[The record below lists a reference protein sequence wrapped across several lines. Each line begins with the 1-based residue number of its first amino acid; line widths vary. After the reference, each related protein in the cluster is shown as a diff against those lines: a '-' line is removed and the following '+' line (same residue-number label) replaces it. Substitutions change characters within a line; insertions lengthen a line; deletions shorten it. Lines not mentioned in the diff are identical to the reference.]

1 MARRPSW
8 WRSEGHSQRRW
19 HSVDSLDLDWRL
31 RLAAFD
37 ALRAMRDAGGG
48 VVRLAHLER
57 GFMFDGERIPLI
69 NARRGIWRPRQLGSD
84 GAALSVV
91 TTPPKRG
98 KAAPYDDQ
106 VGSDDGWFVYRYEG
120 DDPNLWTNRA
130 VRRAM
135 ELRRPLVYLYGL
147 EAGLYDAIFPCYV
160 AHDDPRDLAFY
171 LEADVSAARPI
182 VSEEDFLGSAPRR
195 AYATTTVK
203 VRLHQ
208 RRFRELVV
216 RAYRERCA
224 VCQLRHPELLD
235 GAHILPDRDER
246 GRPEV
251 PNGLSLCK
259 IHHGAFDAEILGID
273 PDYRI
278 HIRSDVLEEH
288 DGPMLRHGLQEMD
301 RRPLLV
307 PLREALRPN
316 KEYLEERFEE
326 FRAA

>member
-1 MARRPSW
+1 MP
-8 WRSEGHSQRRW
+8 
-19 HSVDSLDLDWRL
+19 SLDLDWRL

-37 ALRAMRDAGGG
+37 ALSKLRDVGGG
-48 VVRLAHLER
+48 LVRLRDLED
-57 GFMFDGERIPLI
+57 GFTFEGQRIPFV
-69 NARRGIWRPRQLGSD
+69 NARRGIWRPSVLGSH

-91 TTPPKRG
+91 TTPPKPG
-98 KAAPYDDQ
+98 KTPPYDDQ
-106 VGSDDGWFVYRYEG
+106 VGSDDGWFAYKYEG
-120 DDPNLWTNRA
+120 DDSGLWTNRA

-135 ELRRPLVYLYGL
+135 ETHRPLIYLYGQ
-147 EAGLYDAIFPCYV
+147 APGLYDPIFPCYV
-160 AHDDPRDLAFY
+160 RRDDPAGLTFC
-171 LEADVSAARPI
+171 LEADVGASRPVLSA
-182 VSEEDFLGSAPRR
+182 EEFGETAARR

-203 VRLHQ
+203 KRLHQ

-216 RAYRERCA
+216 AAYRERCA
-224 VCQLRHPELLD
+224 VCRLRHPELLD

-278 HIRSDVLEEH
+278 HIRRDVLEEH

-301 RRPLLV
+301 RQPIVL
-307 PLREALRPN
+307 PSREALRPN
-316 KEYLEERFEE
+316 REYLGERFER

>member
-1 MARRPSW
+1 MR
-8 WRSEGHSQRRW
+8 
-19 HSVDSLDLDWRL
+19 SLDFDWQL

-37 ALRAMRDAGGG
+37 ALGKLRDAGGG
-48 VVRLAHLER
+48 LVRLMDLEH
-57 GFMFDGERIPLI
+57 GFKFEGKQIPFM
-69 NARRGIWRPRQLGSD
+69 NARRGIWKPGVLGSH
-84 GAALSVV
+84 GAALSIV
-91 TTPPKRG
+91 TTPPRPG
-98 KAAPYDDQ
+98 RTPPYDDQ
-106 VGSDDGWFVYRYEG
+106 VGSDDGWFAYKYQGE
-120 DDPNLWTNRA
+120 DPGLWPNRA

-135 ELRRPLVYLYGL
+135 EAHRPLIYLYGQ
-147 EAGLYDAIFPCYV
+147 APGLYDPIFPCYV
-160 AHDDPRDLAFY
+160 RSDDPAGLTFF
-171 LEADVSAARPI
+171 LEADVGASRPVLSADEYGDTA
-182 VSEEDFLGSAPRR
+182 ARR
-195 AYATTTVK
+195 AYATATVK

-224 VCQLRHPELLD
+224 VCRLRHPELLD

-278 HIRSDVLEEH
+278 HIRRDILEEH

-301 RRPLLV
+301 RQPIVLPSRD
-307 PLREALRPN
+307 ALRPN
-316 KEYLEERFEE
+316 REYLEERFER

>member
-1 MARRPSW
+1 
-8 WRSEGHSQRRW
+8 
-19 HSVDSLDLDWRL
+19 VDSLDLDWRL
-31 RLAAFD
+31 RLAAFA
-37 ALRAMRDAGGG
+37 ALPAMRDAGGG
-48 VVRLAHLER
+48 VVRLADLER
-57 GFMFDGERIPLI
+57 GFEFEGKRIPLM
-69 NARRGIWRPRQLGSD
+69 NARRGIWRPHQLGRD

-98 KAAPYDDQ
+98 KAPPYDDQ
-106 VGSDDGWFVYRYEG
+106 VASDDGKFVYRYEG
-120 DDPNLWTNRA
+120 DDPDLWTNRA

-135 ELRRPLVYLYGL
+135 ELRLPLVYLYGVQV
-147 EAGLYDAIFPCYV
+147 GLYDAIFPCYV
-160 AHDDPRDLAFY
+160 AHDHPRELAFY
-171 LEADVSAARPI
+171 LEADVLSQRPI
-182 VSEEDFLGSAPRR
+182 AAEDEFLGDAPRR
-195 AYATTTVK
+195 EYETRAVK

-278 HIRSDVLEEH
+278 HIRRDVLEEH

-301 RRPLLV
+301 RQPLLV
-307 PLREALRPN
+307 PAREALRPN
-316 KEYLEERFEE
+316 REYLGERFAR